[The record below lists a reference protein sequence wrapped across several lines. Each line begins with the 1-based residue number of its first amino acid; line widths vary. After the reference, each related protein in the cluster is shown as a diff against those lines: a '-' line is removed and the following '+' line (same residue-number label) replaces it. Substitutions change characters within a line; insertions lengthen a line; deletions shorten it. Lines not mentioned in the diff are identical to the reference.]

1 MYCKECGHEV
11 NEGDFCSNCGAN
23 LIETASPK
31 YAGFWI
37 RFAAS
42 FIDGIIIGI
51 PIFVISSILG
61 IFSVFSS
68 TDVNTNVYKES
79 LLILD
84 LFLYVG
90 TLMISV
96 LYYAGMHAS
105 KLQGTLGKVIVGI
118 KVTDLNG
125 RRISFGRALGRF
137 FATILS
143 SILYIGY
150 IMAAF
155 TQRKQSLHD
164 MIAGT
169 VVIYKK

>member
-23 LIETASPK
+23 LIETANPK

-51 PIFVISSILG
+51 PISVISSILG
-61 IFSVFSS
+61 IFSIFSS

-84 LFLYVG
+84 LFLYIG

-105 KLQGTLGKVIVGI
+105 KWQGTLRKDDSRNKSNRFKWTENFFRAGPRTFFCYHPIEHSVHR
-118 KVTDLNG
+118 LYNG
-125 RRISFGRALGRF
+125 
-137 FATILS
+137 
-143 SILYIGY
+143 SIYPKEAI
-150 IMAAF
+150 
-155 TQRKQSLHD
+155 
-164 MIAGT
+164 IAR
-169 VVIYKK
+169 YDC

>member
-23 LIETASPK
+23 LVETANPK

-51 PIFVISSILG
+51 PIFFISFILG
-61 IFSVFSS
+61 VFSIFSS
-68 TDVNTNVYKES
+68 TNVNTNVYEES

-84 LFLYVG
+84 LFLYIG
-90 TLMISV
+90 ALMISV

-105 KLQGTLGKVIVGI
+105 KWQGTLGKVIVGI
-118 KVTDLNG
+118 KVTDLDG